1 MKRRLLIVCG
11 ALALLVLLLLV
22 AVRLP
27 STQTWLT
34 RRAVAGLPGVEIA
47 FERVSAGLSGA
58 ELRDVVVNADGARV
72 RLPLVRA
79 SYDGWALLLRR
90 EVIVRELAAND
101 IEAELAPSAS
111 AQPAAGN
118 PVETAKQAFGGL
130 LAPLQLPVRATVESV
145 QVSGHLRVSATQA
158 AKFSAQG
165 RLLVPGQEAATDLH
179 LEWSDSGAEA
189 IARQLDWVGRLTITA
204 AAEGAIE
211 RVKIDGTLAMP
222 KTAGGRSE
230 QGVALQLTASR
241 DPKSGAEN
249 VEVLARLSTAK
260 EKDQPLAKVALG
272 CAPGAERVA
281 GMWSVN
287 ARREQFEGIVDIER
301 LPDFAVEAL
310 GGFGI
315 EVASGDFD
323 AEGRAAVTVSRLQRM
338 RRELGT
344 LGTLVGKL
352 DFALEQKGEALS
364 VARLEL
370 AVDDARGPV
379 LKIATLQ
386 PVEYKTASNAVA
398 FARPEQD
405 LARVE
410 INNLPLAWAQ
420 PWLEGAT
427 LGGMIASGEVRVR
440 GAGAAWTA
448 ETARPLAFSGVRY
461 ASGGQTF
468 ADQLGGE
475 LKLRAGIDGAAW
487 SVEQLELALRGVAAG
502 APATITAQV
511 QARQDPAGRGRAAV
525 PLTLEMGGRRSELKL
540 EGEWSLAGAA
550 KEASARVS
558 GNTIYL
564 RDLAGLAA
572 LLPRSETPA
581 ATPTANAA
589 AKSKPA
595 ASVAAVVPKDAQAFW
610 SGFTGRAMIDVQRL
624 VLESEEV
631 TGLQASVVCDPQ
643 KLGLERF
650 TARTKNAPLE
660 ASLGVTFDAAKPAPY
675 TLEGRCAFPG
685 FDLGAW
691 MRAANPGEEP
701 PIETVL
707 DVNAKLAGQ
716 GTNLDSLLAGVR
728 GEFVLKGGP
737 GVLRIKDKRVETAS
751 ALGGLVLGLLSKEKQ
766 QKPAVV
772 AGSQLLQELREF
784 RFDQVD
790 VSLLRAED
798 LNLQFRTIDVR
809 SAEKRLNG
817 AGTAKHVAGGS
828 IADYP
833 LQLELRL
840 AGKDNFGVLLDKAG
854 LLGGTKDE
862 LGYFTMREAFRVT
875 GTVGEPNWKAMLA
888 ELAAGLASGM

>member
-27 STQTWLT
+27 ATQTWLA
-34 RRAVAGLPGVEIA
+34 RRAVAGVPGVEIA
-47 FERVSAGLSGA
+47 FEQVSAGLSGA
-58 ELRDVVVNADGARV
+58 ELRDVVVSADGARV

-79 SYDGWALLLRR
+79 SYEGWAFLARR
-90 EVIVRELAAND
+90 EVIVRDLTANDIDVELAPTASAQAAAND
-101 IEAELAPSAS
+101 
-111 AQPAAGN
+111 
-118 PVETAKQAFGGL
+118 PVATAKQAFGGL
-130 LAPLQLPVRATVESV
+130 LAPLQLPVWATVESV
-145 QVSGHLRVSATQA
+145 QLSGRVRVSATQA

-179 LEWSDSGAEA
+179 LEWSDSGPEA
-189 IARQLDWVGRLTITA
+189 VARQLDWVGRLTIAA

-211 RVKIDGTLAMP
+211 RLKLDGTLAVP
-222 KTAGGRSE
+222 KTAGGRTE
-230 QGVALQLTASR
+230 QGVAVQLTASR
-241 DPKSGAEN
+241 DPKTGAEN
-249 VEVLARLSTAK
+249 VEAVVRLSTAK
-260 EKDQPLAKVALG
+260 EKDQPLAKLTLAYAAGV
-272 CAPGAERVA
+272 ERVA
-281 GMWSVN
+281 GTWSVN

-301 LPDFAVEAL
+301 LPEFAAEAQ
-310 GGFGI
+310 GNFGLA
-315 EVASGDFD
+315 VASGDFAAD
-323 AEGRAAVTVSRLQRM
+323 GRAAVTMARLQRV
-338 RRELGT
+338 RRELGP

-352 DFALEQKGEALS
+352 EFALEQKGDALS
-364 VARLEL
+364 VERLEL
-370 AVDDARGPV
+370 AVNDARGPV
-379 LKIATLQ
+379 LKVAALQ
-386 PVEYKTASNAVA
+386 PVEYKTANNAVA
-398 FARPEQD
+398 FARPDQD

-427 LGGMIASGEVRVR
+427 LGGTIASGEVRVR

-448 ETARPLAFSGVRY
+448 ETARPLAFSGLRF

-468 ADQLGGE
+468 ADQLAGE
-475 LKLRAGIDGAAW
+475 LKLKAGIDGAAW

-502 APATITAQV
+502 APATITTQV
-511 QARQDPAGRGRAAV
+511 MARQDAEGRGRAAV

-558 GNTIYL
+558 GKTIYL
-564 RDLAGLAA
+564 RDLVGLAA
-572 LLPRSETPA
+572 LLPKSEAPA
-581 ATPTANAA
+581 ATTTATAA
-589 AKSKPA
+589 AKSKAGA
-595 ASVAAVVPKDAQAFW
+595 AAAPKDAQAFW
-610 SGFTGRAMIDVQRL
+610 SGFNGRATIDVQRL

-631 TGLQASVVCDPQ
+631 TGLQASVVCEPQ
-643 KLGLERF
+643 KLALERF
-650 TARTKNAPLE
+650 TARAKNAPLE
-660 ASLGVTFDAAKPAPY
+660 ASFGVTFDAAKAVPY
-675 TLEGRCAFPG
+675 VLEGRCAFPG

-691 MRAANPGEEP
+691 LRAANPGEEP
-701 PIETVL
+701 AIESVL

-751 ALGGLVLGLLSKEKQ
+751 ALGGLVLGLLSKDKQ

-772 AGSQLLQELREF
+772 AGSQLLEELREF
-784 RFDQVD
+784 RFESIDA
-790 VSLLRAED
+790 SLLRAED

-809 SAEKRLNG
+809 SVEKRLTG
-817 AGTAKHVAGGS
+817 SGTARHVAGGS

-840 AGKDNFGVLLDKAG
+840 AGKENFGVLLDKAG

-862 LGYFTMREAFRVT
+862 LGYVTMREAFTVT

-888 ELAAGLASGM
+888 KLATGLVIGK